1 MEDTYYARSANAQ
14 GEKETV
20 PHHLN
25 RAAELCREFLAPLG
39 YEVWGEVLG
48 KFHDFGKYSDQFQ
61 QVLRREKTHVNHAGP
76 GAALVFQTYGGLPV
90 SGKKQKPGARFLASV
105 IASHHGML
113 SFVDAQ
119 VLKRILKGEG
129 DRLDSEGRSFSLFG
143 REEILRACSYWKQ
156 AVGLPGPVPALP
168 SFADEEDV
176 SLAKM
181 LWTRFLFSALVDA
194 DYSSAAEHDE
204 PDYLIQ
210 SRGPKL
216 DPEEALRRL
225 TQVQTEKKRNSTA
238 AGPLNALRNQLFD
251 DCLAAAAQEP
261 GLFTLT
267 APTGLGKT
275 LSLFAFAAEHCR
287 IHGKRRIVLILPFLA
302 IIEQNVKDYKR
313 IVPNLLE
320 IHSNAQL
327 DEKSR
332 LLSLRWDAPCI
343 VTTSVGFFQPLFSA
357 KPTDCRHLH
366 QFANSVLVLDEAQ
379 SLPAH
384 LLDATLRTVKLLCSQ
399 YGCTVVFSTA
409 TQPSFDYR
417 PGLSWRPREIAPNPD
432 ALFAATRRVTF
443 AWRLKQPI
451 SLDDIAGEM
460 AQERQACAIVN
471 LRAHAKALYQTLVEQ
486 TGEEDTFFLTTDLC
500 PAHRLAVLTE
510 IRDRMQAGL
519 PCYLVSTQCIE
530 AGVDLDFPVVFR
542 ALAPLEAIIQA
553 AGRCNRNGDSPTGRV
568 VVFVPDMDRLYPSPA
583 YENAA
588 NCVRTLESRHPI
600 DCNDLAHIREYYQLL
615 YCQSDGDQQ
624 ALRGAVEEED
634 FAAVQEAYKMIENTG
649 VQVIVQWE
657 GKEALYQD
665 VREQYDKKGLTPGL
679 MQLAAPITVSSF
691 RRDLVQKLCEPLYYR
706 TREGKEEKVEAGYYL
721 LGIPDCYHKKQ
732 GLNLEVENFGIF

>member
-1 MEDTYYARSANAQ
+1 MRSLWNIR
-14 GEKETV
+14 V
-20 PHHLN
+20 
-25 RAAELCREFLAPLG
+25 
-39 YEVWGEVLG
+39 
-48 KFHDFGKYSDQFQ
+48 
-61 QVLRREKTHVNHAGP
+61 RRNIRLLVKTR
-76 GAALVFQTYGGLPV
+76 LVAT
-90 SGKKQKPGARFLASV
+90 
-105 IASHHGML
+105 
-113 SFVDAQ
+113 
-119 VLKRILKGEG
+119 
-129 DRLDSEGRSFSLFG
+129 
-143 REEILRACSYWKQ
+143 
-156 AVGLPGPVPALP
+156 
-168 SFADEEDV
+168 
-176 SLAKM
+176 
-181 LWTRFLFSALVDA
+181 
-194 DYSSAAEHDE
+194 
-204 PDYLIQ
+204 
-210 SRGPKL
+210 
-216 DPEEALRRL
+216 
-225 TQVQTEKKRNSTA
+225 
-238 AGPLNALRNQLFD
+238 
-251 DCLAAAAQEP
+251 
-261 GLFTLT
+261 
-267 APTGLGKT
+267 
-275 LSLFAFAAEHCR
+275 
-287 IHGKRRIVLILPFLA
+287 
-302 IIEQNVKDYKR
+302 KDYKK
-313 IVPNLLE
+313 IVPDLLE

-327 DEKSR
+327 NERSR
-332 LLSLRWDAPCI
+332 LLSQRWDAPCI

-443 AWRLKQPI
+443 AWRLKQPT
-451 SLDDIAGEM
+451 SLDEIAGEM
-460 AQERQACAIVN
+460 AQESQACAIVN

-486 TGEEDTFFLTTDLC
+486 TGEENTFFLTTDLC

-510 IRDRMQAGL
+510 IQGRMQAGL

-553 AGRCNRNGDSPTGRV
+553 AGRCNRNGDSPIGRV

-600 DCNDLAHIREYYQLL
+600 DCNDLEHIREYYQLL

-624 ALRGAVEEED
+624 ALRCAVEEED

-657 GKEALYQD
+657 GEEKLYQE
-665 VREQYDKKGLTPGL
+665 VRKQYDREGLTPGL
-679 MQLAAPITVSSF
+679 MQRAGPITVSSF
-691 RRDLVQKLCEPLYYR
+691 QRDLVQKRCEPLYYR

-721 LGIPDCYHKKQ
+721 LGLPDCYHRKQ
-732 GLNLEVENFGIF
+732 GLNLEVENLGII

>member
-1 MEDTYYARSANAQ
+1 MEDTYYARSANTQ

-20 PHHLN
+20 PHHLS
-25 RAAELCREFLAPLG
+25 RAAELCQEFLAPLG

-90 SGKKQKPGARFLASV
+90 PGKKQKPGARFLASV
-105 IASHHGML
+105 IASHHGTL
-113 SFVDAQ
+113 SFIDAQ

-143 REEILRACSYWKQ
+143 REEILRACSHWKQ
-156 AVGLPGPVPALP
+156 AVRLPGPLPALP
-168 SFADEEDV
+168 GFANEEDV

-204 PDYLIQ
+204 PDYLTQ

-225 TQVQTEKKRNSTA
+225 AQVQAEKKRNSTA

-251 DCLAAAAQEP
+251 DCLAAAVQEP

-302 IIEQNVKDYKR
+302 IIEQNVKDYKK
-313 IVPNLLE
+313 IVPDLLE

-327 DEKSR
+327 NERSR
-332 LLSLRWDAPCI
+332 LLSQRWDAPCI

-443 AWRLKQPI
+443 EWRLKQPTP
-451 SLDDIAGEM
+451 LDEIAGEM
-460 AQERQACAIVN
+460 AQESQACAIVN
-471 LRAHAKALYQTLVEQ
+471 LRAHAKALYQTLMEQ
-486 TGEEDTFFLTTDLC
+486 TGEENAFFLTTDLC

-510 IRDRMQAGL
+510 IRGRMQAGL
-519 PCYLVSTQCIE
+519 SCYLVSTQCIE

-553 AGRCNRNGDSPTGRV
+553 AGRCNRNGDSPIGRV

-600 DCNDLAHIREYYQLL
+600 DCNDLEHIREYYQLL
-615 YCQSDGDQQ
+615 YCQSNGDQQ
-624 ALRGAVEEED
+624 ALRCAVEEED

-657 GKEALYQD
+657 GEEKRYQE
-665 VREQYDKKGLTPGL
+665 VREQYDKEGLTPGL
-679 MQLAAPITVSSF
+679 MQRAGPITVSSF
-691 RRDLVQKLCEPLYYR
+691 QRDLVQKRCEPLYYR

-721 LGIPDCYHKKQ
+721 LGVPDCYHRKQ
-732 GLNLEVENFGIF
+732 GLNLEVENYSIF

>member
-1 MEDTYYARSANAQ
+1 MEDTYYARSANTQ

-25 RAAELCREFLAPLG
+25 RAAELCQEFLAPLG

-90 SGKKQKPGARFLASV
+90 PGKKQKPGARFLASV
-105 IASHHGML
+105 IASHHGTL
-113 SFVDAQ
+113 SFIDAQ

-143 REEILRACSYWKQ
+143 REEISRACSHWKQ
-156 AVGLPGPVPALP
+156 AVRLPGPLPALP
-168 SFADEEDV
+168 GFADEEDV

-194 DYSSAAEHDE
+194 YYSSAAEHDE

-225 TQVQTEKKRNSTA
+225 AQVQAEKKRNSTA

-251 DCLAAAAQEP
+251 DCLAAAVQEP

-302 IIEQNVKDYKR
+302 IIEQNVKDYKK
-313 IVPNLLE
+313 IVPDLLE

-327 DEKSR
+327 NERSR
-332 LLSLRWDAPCI
+332 LLSQRWDAPCI

-443 AWRLKQPI
+443 AWRLKQPT
-451 SLDDIAGEM
+451 SLDEIAGEM
-460 AQERQACAIVN
+460 AQESQACAIVN

-486 TGEEDTFFLTTDLC
+486 TGEENTFFLTTDLC

-510 IRDRMQAGL
+510 IRNRMQAGL

-553 AGRCNRNGDSPTGRV
+553 AGRCNRNGDSPIGRV

-600 DCNDLAHIREYYQLL
+600 DCNDLEHIREYYQLL

-624 ALRGAVEEED
+624 VLRCAVEEED

-657 GKEALYQD
+657 GEEKLYQE
-665 VREQYDKKGLTPGL
+665 VRKQYDREGLTPGL
-679 MQLAAPITVSSF
+679 MQRAGPITVSSF
-691 RRDLVQKLCEPLYYR
+691 QRDLVQKRCEPLYYR
-706 TREGKEEKVEAGYYL
+706 TREGKEEKVEAGYYF
-721 LGIPDCYHKKQ
+721 LGFPDCYHRKQ
-732 GLNLEVENFGIF
+732 GLNLEVENFGII